1 MSLQNLYNTI
11 IETAIMMYQNETG
24 KLKKIPDI
32 MIEMNNLLK
41 VIVGKSLDEAQALC
55 DVMLRLEESYRTGDK
70 LAVGDILYLEI
81 CSWILQYAQ
90 DNNIA
95 IGDEQKSA
103 IEEFVT
109 SIEKEYKT
117 DVDITYINYYVS
129 FRNMYNK
136 FFIILI
142 VILLMLAVVDIVIT
156 IKDHHY
162 VHRGLR
168 YVTYATLAAAIMT
181 GVLPLF
187 LFIQGRYKHLNIK
200 PVYFYNMFVD
210 VINKSLYSFMAVSVF
225 FILVSAGLIIA
236 TVILRKKAEKGH
248 N

>member
-1 MSLQNLYNTI
+1 
-11 IETAIMMYQNETG
+11 
-24 KLKKIPDI
+24 
-32 MIEMNNLLK
+32 
-41 VIVGKSLDEAQALC
+41 
-55 DVMLRLEESYRTGDK
+55 ML
-70 LAVGDILYLEI
+70 IL
-81 CSWILQYAQ
+81 
-90 DNNIA
+90 
-95 IGDEQKSA
+95 
-103 IEEFVT
+103 
-109 SIEKEYKT
+109 
-117 DVDITYINYYVS
+117 TYINYYVS

-142 VILLMLAVVDIVIT
+142 VILLVLAVVDIVIT

>member
-1 MSLQNLYNTI
+1 
-11 IETAIMMYQNETG
+11 
-24 KLKKIPDI
+24 
-32 MIEMNNLLK
+32 
-41 VIVGKSLDEAQALC
+41 
-55 DVMLRLEESYRTGDK
+55 
-70 LAVGDILYLEI
+70 
-81 CSWILQYAQ
+81 
-90 DNNIA
+90 
-95 IGDEQKSA
+95 
-103 IEEFVT
+103 
-109 SIEKEYKT
+109 
-117 DVDITYINYYVS
+117 
-129 FRNMYNK
+129 MYNK

-142 VILLMLAVVDIVIT
+142 VILLVLAVVDIVIT

-225 FILVSAGLIIA
+225 FILVSVGLIIA